1 MEVTKRRSGGI
12 KVPVSRRVFEVFNT
26 ITLLVISFAMVIF
39 ANWLS
44 RRYSET
50 SLW

>member
-12 KVPVSRRVFEVFNT
+12 KVSASRRVFVVINT
-26 ITLLVISFAMVIF
+26 ILLLLIGFAMVIF